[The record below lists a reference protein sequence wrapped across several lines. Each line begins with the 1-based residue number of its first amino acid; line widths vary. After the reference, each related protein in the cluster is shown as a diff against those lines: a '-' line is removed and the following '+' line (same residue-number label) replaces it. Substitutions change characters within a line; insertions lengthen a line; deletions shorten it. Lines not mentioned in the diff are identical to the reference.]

1 MVTSIINSLG
11 FGSGIDT
18 KQLVTDLA
26 AASRE
31 PKVARINTLTQ
42 QNQTRISALAQA
54 RSDLEGFADSLAQM
68 ISDGTLRSTPTV
80 SDDSVLSATARAGIH
95 ADSFAATAVVSQ
107 LARAQSTYSGVVADR
122 TAAIGTGTMT
132 LTVGGVAKTITVDGT
147 NNSLDGLASAINS
160 SGGGVTASIIAD
172 QGGHRLILKG
182 PSGAANAFTLAADA
196 GADPGLSAFAYG
208 AGGGM
213 TLGQSA
219 ANADFT
225 IDGVAFSRASN
236 TIDDVVPGMSL
247 TLKKAAPGQPV
258 DIGASR
264 PLDMIKQTVGDFVS
278 VYNQLKKTLSSAAG
292 QSGSTT
298 ALRELERELSGLIGT
313 VISSH
318 PTINK
323 LTDIGVSTT
332 KDGLLAVDETKL
344 AQVLAADAGA
354 VEAMFNPRRD
364 GGRTEASDP
373 GIAFVL
379 DSIRDRA
386 IGTDGVIDRVTKS
399 LNSRKET
406 LADQLENI
414 EIREDAYRARLE
426 KQYGSLD
433 AKLAAFK
440 ATQTYLEQQIKM
452 WTNQGN
458 NSGCRP

>member
-1 MVTSIINSLG
+1 MATSIINSLG

-18 KQLVTDLA
+18 KQLVADLS

-80 SDDSVLSATARAGIH
+80 SDDSVLSATARAGLH
-95 ADSFAATAVVSQ
+95 ADSFAATVVVSQ

-132 LTVGGVAKTITVDGT
+132 LTVGGVAKPITVDGT

-278 VYNQLKKTLSSAAG
+278 VYNQLKKSLSSAAG

-414 EIREDAYRARLE
+414 EMREDAYRARLE

-458 NSGCRP
+458 N

>member
-95 ADSFAATAVVSQ
+95 ADSFAATVVVSQ

-278 VYNQLKKTLSSAAG
+278 VYNQLKKSLSSAAG
-292 QSGSTT
+292 QSGSAT

-458 NSGCRP
+458 N